1 METSRKKAGSGKRAA
16 LTCALSLAAAWA
28 MTVPAFAIDQDIVI
42 LHTNDIH
49 CGIRDGIGYSGLAAY
64 EKQMEAQTPYVTL
77 VDAGDAIQGA
87 PVGTLSE
94 GEYIIQIMNQAG
106 YDFAIPGNHEFDYG
120 MEQFLSLYGQLDCG
134 YYSCN
139 FVNEP
144 SGTTVFKPYKIIS
157 YDDIQVAYVGVTT
170 PESFTKSTP
179 AYFQDSQG
187 RYVYG
192 FCEDPTGEV
201 LYDQVQKSVDEAR
214 AEGADYVV
222 LVAHLGKEGITERW
236 SSRSVIANTT
246 GIDVLIDGHSHQTY
260 AETMTNENGE
270 EIPVAQTGT
279 KFANIGKITITPA
292 GEIHTELV
300 SSVLDEEGNPAADA
314 DMDALIAGIE
324 SQYAESLKTVLGHTS
339 VTLTDSNPETGAR
352 AVRSSETNLG
362 DFCADAYRYMMGA
375 EIGMMNGGG
384 IRGAIDAGDITYE
397 DALTVYPFGNMICMA
412 NVPGSALRDAL
423 EMGARMYP
431 QETGSFIQVSGIT
444 YTIDS
449 SIPSS
454 VQVDEQGNFAGVSG
468 ARRVTDI
475 MVNGE
480 PLDDNRMYTVA
491 SHNYWLKSGGD
502 GMSMFAGCEI
512 LKDDTMVDVDTITS
526 YIAEYLNGTVG
537 EEYAD
542 PAGQGRITIR

>member
-1 METSRKKAGSGKRAA
+1 MGFSNQKTGTGRRTL
-16 LTCALSLAAAWA
+16 LTGAFSLAAAA
-28 MTVPAFAIDQDIVI
+28 MMTMPAFAIEQDIVI

-49 CGIRDGIGYSGLAAY
+49 CGIEDNIGYTGLAWY
-64 EKQMEAQTPYVTL
+64 TRQMEAQTPYVTL

-106 YDFAIPGNHEFDYG
+106 YDFAIPGNHEYDYG
-120 MEQFLSLYGQLDCG
+120 MEQFLSLYGQLECG

-139 FVNEP
+139 FVNVP
-144 SGTTVFKPYKIIS
+144 SNTTVFKPYKIIN
-157 YDDIQVAYVGVTT
+157 YDDVQVAYVGVTT

-179 AYFQDSQG
+179 AYFQDAQG
-187 RYVYG
+187 RYIYG
-192 FCEDPTGEV
+192 FSEDPTGET
-201 LYDQVQKSVDEAR
+201 LYSQVQASVDAAR

-222 LVAHLGKEGITERW
+222 LVAHLGMDGVTERW
-236 SSRSVIANTT
+236 SSRSVVANTT
-246 GIDVLIDGHSHQTY
+246 GIDVVIDGHSHQVYT
-260 AETMTNENGE
+260 ETLPNENGQM
-270 EIPVAQTGT
+270 IPVAQTGT
-279 KFANIGKITITPA
+279 KFANIGKITITPS
-292 GEIHTELV
+292 GEITTEL
-300 SSVLDEEGNPAADA
+300 LNNLTLEDGTPAADA
-314 DMDALIAGIE
+314 DMDALISSIE
-324 SQYAESLKTVLGHTS
+324 SQYAESLQTVLGRS
-339 VTLTDSNPETGAR
+339 EVTLTDTNPETGLR

-375 EIGMMNGGG
+375 EIGIMNGGG
-384 IRGAIDAGDITYE
+384 IRSTLEAGDITYE

-412 NVPGSALRDAL
+412 SVSGAQIRDAL

-431 QETGSFIQVSGIT
+431 EETGGFIQVSGMT

-454 VQVDEQGNFAGVSG
+454 VQLDEQGNFAGVSC
-468 ARRVTDI
+468 ARRVTDVT
-475 MVNGE
+475 VNGE
-480 PLDDNRMYTVA
+480 PLDDSRMYTVA

-502 GMSMFAGCEI
+502 GMSMFQGCEI

-526 YIAEYLNGTVG
+526 YISEYLGGVVG
-537 EEYAD
+537 QEYAN